1 MPVRVNVPPPDTW
14 AFVLLTVN
22 LPEPCFALT
31 DPWKLKKTAGDG
43 SQTADA
49 NKSLP
54 EIRYVPLK
62 LTLPLLDQRPEGLN
76 RKQSEDPGRP
86 FPTTVVIL
94 AR

>member
-1 MPVRVNVPPPDTW
+1 MVNVPPSDTS
-14 AFVLLTVN
+14 AFKPLTVN
-22 LPEPCFALT
+22 LPKPCFALT

-43 SQTADA
+43 SQMADA

-62 LTLPLLDQRPEGLN
+62 LTLPVLDQLPEGLN
-76 RKQSEDPGRP
+76 RKQRVDPGRP
-86 FPTTVVIL
+86 FPTLVVSL